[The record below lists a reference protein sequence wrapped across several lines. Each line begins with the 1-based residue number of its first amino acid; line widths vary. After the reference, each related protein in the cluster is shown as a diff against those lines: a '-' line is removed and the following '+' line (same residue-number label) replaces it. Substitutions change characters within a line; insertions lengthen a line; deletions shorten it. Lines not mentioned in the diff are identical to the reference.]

1 MTDAVNKPD
10 HYTKGNIEVIDFI
23 EDQNLDF
30 RAANVIKYIC
40 RYRYKGGLED
50 LLKAMWYLER
60 LISKYGEGD
69 TTDGK

>member
-1 MTDAVNKPD
+1 MTDAINKPD